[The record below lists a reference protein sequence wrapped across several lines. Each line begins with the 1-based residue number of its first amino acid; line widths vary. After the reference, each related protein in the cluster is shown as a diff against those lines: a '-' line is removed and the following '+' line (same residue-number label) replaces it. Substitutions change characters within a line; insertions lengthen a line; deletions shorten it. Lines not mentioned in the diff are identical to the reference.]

1 VLPLVKQES
10 RDGRGAILALD
21 LGTHA
26 GWAVS
31 LENGSIRSGEWNL
44 GRRSPSEG
52 AGLRFLRFKQAL
64 IQFRKGTPH
73 IGQVVYEEVMF
84 SGGKFAQSQTAA
96 QLFGGWRAILT
107 SWCETHEIPY
117 QGIHN
122 ATLKKYMLGKVHKVT
137 KNDMIFA
144 VKALGHAPATDNEAD
159 ALGLLYVALGN
170 EQAERLIGA
179 QSQPATG

>member
-1 VLPLVKQES
+1 VLPLVRSER

-21 LGTHA
+21 LGTHC
-26 GWAVS
+26 GWATS
-31 LENGSIRSGEWNL
+31 REDGIINSGEWNL
-44 GRRSPSEG
+44 SRRSKAEG
-52 AGLRFLRFKQAL
+52 TGLRFLRFKQGL
-64 IQFRKGTPH
+64 IQFRKGADH
-73 IGQVVYEEVMF
+73 IGLVVYEEVMF
-84 SGGKFAQSQTAA
+84 GGHHGQSQTAA

-117 QGIHN
+117 TGIHN

-137 KNDMIFA
+137 KDDMIFA

-159 ALGLLYVALGN
+159 AIGLLYVALGN

-179 QSQPATG
+179 QSQSATG